1 MLRLNSLQP
10 RQGRRVLPPRRG
22 VVACHAKAATI
33 SEARKLLALRGWN
46 RAWIDG
52 VTERITRRQ
61 IKASEEDMKAVV
73 RVRCFV
79 LNCAQQN

>member
-1 MLRLNSLQP
+1 MIPLTILQP
-10 RQGRRVLPPRRG
+10 RQGRRVPPPRRCA
-22 VVACHAKAATI
+22 VVCHAKAATI

-73 RVRCFV
+73 RASEQLAEV
-79 LNCAQQN
+79 